1 VREIL
6 TWAGVVVLIAV
17 GVAFVFVEECE
28 ERTPDYGSPAAT
40 VGVDPAPGA
49 SAGTGVG
56 TGMGADPSTGV
67 GTGSGAGTA
76 PSGGTSTGTGSGTGA
91 GAPAAV
97 VPAAPP
103 PAAEPP
109 RPIRQPEV
117 IRPGA
122 AFVVTRRGEV
132 MPAGTAPAAG
142 DNLRVNVIVPEG
154 ETHYASLVAL
164 SDGAASILLGDPSS
178 PADPHAARGPF
189 RFPGTLSLRPGGGLV
204 RLIVVVRED
213 RFTVA
218 ELLREA
224 ETAARRGGTPEG
236 TVAELSVDLGR

>member
-117 IRPGA
+117 IRPG
-122 AFVVTRRGEV
+122 
-132 MPAGTAPAAG
+132 
-142 DNLRVNVIVPEG
+142 EG